1 MQQLVECPQHHCWTK
16 IKLYNTF
23 QIIPNFMIIRLN
35 YNYWCFTQGSSHEIN
50 SHIIN
55 SFDQSQRST
64 PFEQLLNSVILFEQ
78 LVNSVILFEQLS
90 HLAFN
95 TSFFEQLTLAYQSLV
110 IVPQV

>member
-1 MQQLVECPQHHCWTK
+1 M
-16 IKLYNTF
+16 
-23 QIIPNFMIIRLN
+23 PNFMIIGLN
-35 YNYWCFTQGSSHEIN
+35 NYWCFTQGSSHEIN

-64 PFEQLLNSVILFEQ
+64 PFEQ

-110 IVPQV
+110 IAPQV